1 MVESN
6 SSITLY
12 QPMRQLP
19 SFFSLR
25 AFESAARFESFT
37 SAGQEL
43 HQTTSAIS
51 HQVRALESWL
61 RLSLFVRHARR
72 VTLTLEGRRLL
83 ENLTPGFDMI
93 EKACTEL
100 RPRDQTLVLSVH
112 CAPSFASKWLGPR
125 LGRFMQA
132 HPAMTIRVS
141 SSAEAADLRRD
152 DTLDLD
158 IAYGTPP
165 PRNGVVVESLG
176 PEAIV
181 AMCSPKLI
189 EHITPLAPADLVRLT
204 LIDSKLNPV
213 QWADWCALNYVK
225 LPNRAR
231 PSFDRGSLAI
241 AAAVDGLGVALETRR
256 FAEVELAKG
265 ELVVIDGALFQ
276 QIEREIHFLCYR
288 SADRESHR
296 ITSFRDWLYAQ
307 AGAEPPD
314 RP

>member
-1 MVESN
+1 
-6 SSITLY
+6 
-12 QPMRQLP
+12 MRQLP

-37 SAGQEL
+37 LAGQEL

-61 RLSLFVRHARR
+61 SLSLFVRHARR
-72 VTLTLEGRRLL
+72 VTLTQGGRRLL
-83 ENLTPGFDMI
+83 ENLTAGFDMI
-93 EKACTEL
+93 EMACADL
-100 RPRDQTLVLSVH
+100 RPRDQALVLSVH

-125 LGRFMQA
+125 LRRFMQA

-141 SSAEAADLRRD
+141 SSAEPADLRRD
-152 DTLDLD
+152 DKLDLD
-158 IAYGTPP
+158 IAYGVPP
-165 PRNGVVVESLG
+165 ARNGVVVESLG
-176 PEAIV
+176 REAIV
-181 AMCSPKLI
+181 PMCSPGLI
-189 EHITPLAPADLVRLT
+189 GQGTLLAPADLTRLT

-213 QWADWCALNYVK
+213 QWADWCAFNGVK

-241 AAAVDGLGVALETRR
+241 AAAVDGLGVALESRR

-265 ELVVIDGALFQ
+265 ELVAIDGPSFQ

-288 SADRESHR
+288 RADRDSYR
-296 ITSFRDWLYAQ
+296 MTAFRDWLYAQ